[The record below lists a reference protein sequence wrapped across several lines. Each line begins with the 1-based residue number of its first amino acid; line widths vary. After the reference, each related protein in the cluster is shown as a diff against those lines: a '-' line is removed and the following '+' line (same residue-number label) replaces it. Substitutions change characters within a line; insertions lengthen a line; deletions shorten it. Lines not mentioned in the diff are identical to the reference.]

1 MHNFVYLAQRRS
13 QEFSCEP
20 NFGVGRASPLGC
32 ASGRTTFLLLCFWG
46 LCSTGDAAIARIRV
60 LLKFHQGFMLPSW
73 PAAL

>member
-20 NFGVGRASPLGC
+20 NFGEGRAPPWLRQW
-32 ASGRTTFLLLCFWG
+32 ADYVFVTVFLG